1 MPRDGAIIFAD
12 LIGKLDVL
20 RVACKKCGRELPR
33 DFIDRIF
40 GWLRGYTLGECTETF
55 FISGLIIF
63 NFVLLALTAAAGLFA
78 VDVVFALTLLMLA
91 ATAALVSIDR
101 Q

>member
-1 MPRDGAIIFAD
+1 MH
-12 LIGKLDVL
+12 
-20 RVACKKCGRELPR
+20 
-33 DFIDRIF
+33 
-40 GWLRGYTLGECTETF
+40 ETF

-63 NFVLLALTAAAGLFA
+63 NFVLLALAAAAGLFD

-91 ATAALVSIDR
+91 ATAALVSIDL